1 MRCIHVRHKC
11 QGMSLLMP
19 LSPSKNNSLLP
30 QARRG
35 EALPKRFAPAEGPV
49 LPDLLYLAHESLS
62 P

>member
-1 MRCIHVRHKC
+1 
-11 QGMSLLMP
+11 MP